1 MEKIYHIYAGNNCL
15 LHSIPEEEFE
25 VTWKTLNRLVG
36 IIHTSYT
43 TDDLSYEELFVN
55 DHITQNASY

>member
-15 LHSIPEEEFE
+15 LHSIPEEEFA

-36 IIHTSYT
+36 IVHTAYT
-43 TDDLSYEELFVN
+43 IEDLSYEELSVN
-55 DHITQNASY
+55 DYIRRNSSY